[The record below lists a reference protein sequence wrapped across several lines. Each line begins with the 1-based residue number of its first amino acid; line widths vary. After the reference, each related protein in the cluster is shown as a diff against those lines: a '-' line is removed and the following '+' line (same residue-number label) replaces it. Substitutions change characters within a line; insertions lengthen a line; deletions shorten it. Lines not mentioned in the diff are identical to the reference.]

1 MLSNRMTDDLSNPTL
16 ALLRRRRSVPP
27 VTMAGPGPIGAEIEA
42 MLAIAARVPD
52 HGKLAPWR
60 FILFDGEGRRR
71 AGEVIAAVFAAENPE
86 APAARLEA
94 ERTRLLHAPLVIGV
108 VCRAGPHFKIPE
120 WEQVLSAGAATMN
133 LIVAANALGFVTAWL
148 TEWFSYDERVAQGLG
163 LVGAERFVGFVH
175 IGRPTVVVED
185 RVRPVM
191 ADLVTAF

>member
-1 MLSNRMTDDLSNPTL
+1 MT
-16 ALLRRRRSVPP
+16 
-27 VTMAGPGPIGAEIEA
+27 GPGPTGAEVEA
-42 MLAIAARVPD
+42 ILAIAARVPD

-71 AGEVIAAVFAAENPE
+71 AGDVIASVFEAENPG
-86 APAARLEA
+86 APGARVEV

-108 VCRAGPHFKIPE
+108 VSRAGHHVKIPE
-120 WEQVLSAGAATMN
+120 WEQLLSAGAAPQYMD
-133 LIVAANALGFVTAWL
+133 VAGHPRGFGAGG
-148 TEWFSYDERVAQGLG
+148 EPGWFSYDERVAQGLG
-163 LVGAERFVGFVH
+163 LAGAERFVGFVH

>member
-1 MLSNRMTDDLSNPTL
+1 MLSDRMTDDISNPTL

-27 VTMAGPGPIGAEIEA
+27 VTMTGPGPTGAEVEA
-42 MLAIAARVPD
+42 ILAIAARVPD

-71 AGEVIAAVFAAENPE
+71 AGDVIASVFEAENPG
-86 APAARLEA
+86 APAARVEV

-108 VCRAGPHFKIPE
+108 VSRAGHHVKIPE
-120 WEQVLSAGAATMN
+120 WEQLLSAGAATMN

-163 LVGAERFVGFVH
+163 LAGAERFVGFVH

-185 RVRPVM
+185 RVRPIM

>member
-1 MLSNRMTDDLSNPTL
+1 MTDDMSNPTL
-16 ALLRRRRSVPP
+16 ALLQRRRSVPP
-27 VTMAGPGPIGAEIEA
+27 ATMAGPGPDGAELEA
-42 MLAIAARVPD
+42 ILAIAARVPD

-71 AGEVIAAVFAAENPE
+71 AGDVIASVFAAENPE
-86 APAARLEA
+86 APEARVEA

-108 VCRAGPHFKIPE
+108 VSRAGPHFKIPE
-120 WEQVLSAGAATMN
+120 WEQMLSAGAATMN

-148 TEWFSYDERVAQGLG
+148 TEWFSYDERVARGLG
-163 LVGAERFVGFVH
+163 LVGTERFVGFVH
-175 IGRPTVVVED
+175 VGRPTVVVED

>member
-1 MLSNRMTDDLSNPTL
+1 
-16 ALLRRRRSVPP
+16 
-27 VTMAGPGPIGAEIEA
+27 MAGPGPTGAEIEVI
-42 MLAIAARVPD
+42 LAIAARVPD

-71 AGEVIAAVFAAENPE
+71 AGDVIASVFAAENPE

-108 VCRAGPHFKIPE
+108 VSRAGPHVKIPE
-120 WEQVLSAGAATMN
+120 WEQMLSAGAATMN

-185 RVRPVM
+185 RIRPAM
-191 ADLVTAF
+191 ADLVTVF

>member
-1 MLSNRMTDDLSNPTL
+1 MTDDTSNPTL

-27 VTMAGPGPIGAEIEA
+27 VTMVGPGPTGAEVEA
-42 MLAIAARVPD
+42 ILAIAARVPD

-71 AGEVIAAVFAAENPE
+71 AGDVIASVFETENPE
-86 APAARLEA
+86 APAARVEA

-108 VCRAGPHFKIPE
+108 VSRAGPHFKIPE
-120 WEQVLSAGAATMN
+120 WEQLLSAGAATMN

-148 TEWFSYDERVAQGLG
+148 TEWFSYDERVARGLG
-163 LVGAERFVGFVH
+163 LDAAERFVGFVH